1 VNNLA
6 IGLLGAVLATNQL
19 LAASNLVQQQTG
31 ASVAVASPDD
41 PAEQELQKLMIA
53 DDAAKDEVD
62 QWIQTNNT
70 LVAQGAGVSQDEL
83 NKKIRER
90 LDLVRKGYEDFLL
103 EHPNSARGYL
113 AYGSFLDDLGE
124 EGEAKVKYE
133 NSRQLDPKNPAAWND
148 LANYYGEHG
157 PVTNAFVYYAEAIR
171 LNPVEPVYYQ
181 NLGMTVY
188 LFRKDAMEFYRLT
201 EPQVFDKALALYQ
214 QAVRLDPDN
223 FALATDYAQS
233 YYGIKPLRTNDALLA
248 WTNALHTAHD
258 DFEREGVFIHLARIK
273 IAAGFFAEARAQLDA
288 VTNAAYAE
296 LKDRLEKNLAAR
308 EHPPASPPPATVP
321 TNVVAATNNFAPGPA
336 NMVTAAPNEADVS
349 TDLMAAPPPLRRQ

>member
-6 IGLLGAVLATNQL
+6 IGLLGAVLATNQPQ
-19 LAASNLVQQQTG
+19 AVSNLVQQQTG
-31 ASVAVASPDD
+31 VSVAIPDSSD
-41 PAEQELQKLMIA
+41 PVEQELQKLMIA

-62 QWIQTNNT
+62 QWIQTNSV
-70 LVAQGAGVSQDEL
+70 LAAKGAGVSQDEL
-83 NKKIRER
+83 NKKIRDR

-103 EHPNSARGYL
+103 EHPNSARGYM
-113 AYGSFLDDLGE
+113 AYGTFLDDLGE
-124 EGEAKVKYE
+124 EGEAKAQYE
-133 NSRQLDPKNPAAWND
+133 NARQLDPKNPAAWNQ

-157 PVTNAFVYYAEAIR
+157 PVTNAFAYYAEAIR
-171 LNPVEPVYYQ
+171 LSPAEPVYYQ

-273 IAAGFFAEARAQLDA
+273 IAAGDFAEAHAQLDA

-296 LKDRLEKNLAAR
+296 LKARLKKNLAAR
-308 EHPPASPPPATVP
+308 EHPPASPPPATVS
-321 TNVVAATNNFAPGPA
+321 TNVVAATNDVAPVLTNSVSTGT
-336 NMVTAAPNEADVS
+336 NQIDVS
-349 TDLMAAPPPLRRQ
+349 TDLMIAPPVLRNQ